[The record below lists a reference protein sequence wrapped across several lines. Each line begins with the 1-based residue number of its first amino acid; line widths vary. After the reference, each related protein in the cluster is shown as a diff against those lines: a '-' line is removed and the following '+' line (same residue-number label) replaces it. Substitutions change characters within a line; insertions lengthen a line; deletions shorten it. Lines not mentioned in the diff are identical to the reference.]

1 MQENSPLS
9 KNYRWEL
16 LFWLWW
22 AFFLNQAD
30 RAIFGV
36 VLSGIKDELDLTD
49 PQIGLIGSILFWT
62 LAILVPFAGY
72 AGDIFS
78 RRKIITWCLGFWSFA
93 TMLTG
98 LSRSV
103 VTLTIFRSIATGGGE
118 AFYAPAANAMISQF
132 HRKTRSLALSIHQT
146 SLYAGVILSGFLG
159 GWVADL
165 WGWRAAFY
173 IFGGFGVVLAIIL
186 VFRLKDAPREAVSS
200 TTTEE
205 LQNVSQAAAPS
216 LAQAILVLL
225 RTPTALCVTLAFTTI
240 VFVNNGY
247 VTWAPTFLEEKF
259 NMSRAS
265 AGGFSMLYHHVFALI
280 GVLIGGPLTD
290 VIVQKF
296 KNFRL
301 ILQSICLLLGAPFI
315 VLMGMGN
322 TELAIY
328 IGMGGFGL
336 FRGLFE
342 SNTYASL
349 YDVIEPRLR
358 SSASGIMIFFA
369 FMTGAFSPWMLGIL
383 KPRLGLA
390 QGMTSLAVP
399 YVIGAVAI
407 LIALLFFFK
416 RDYIQETEV
425 N

>member
-1 MQENSPLS
+1 MHKNLPPS

-36 VLSGIKDELDLTD
+36 VLSEIKAELVLTD
-49 PQIGLIGSILFWT
+49 AQAGFIGSVLFWT

-78 RRKIITWCLGFWSFA
+78 RRKIITWCLTFWSLA
-93 TMLTG
+93 TMATG
-98 LSRSV
+98 LGRSV
-103 VTLTIFRSIATGGGE
+103 ISLVFFRSVATGGGE
-118 AFYAPAANAMISQF
+118 AFYAPAASAMISQF
-132 HRKTRSLALSIHQT
+132 HKKTRSLALSIHQT
-146 SLYAGVILSGFLG
+146 SLYAGVILSGFFG

-173 IFGGFGVVLAIIL
+173 IFGGFGVGLAVIL
-186 VFRLKDAPREAVSS
+186 AFRLKDMPKES
-200 TTTEE
+200 TQLPTSN
-205 LQNVSQAAAPS
+205 LQNVPQVAVPS
-216 LAQAILVLL
+216 LAQAVLVLL
-225 RTPTALCVTLAFTTI
+225 RTPTAMCITLAFTTI

-247 VTWAPTFLEEKF
+247 MIWAPTFLQEKF
-259 NMSRAS
+259 NMSSAD
-265 AGGFSMLYHHVFALI
+265 AGGFSMLYHHLFALI

-290 VIVQKF
+290 ALVQKY
-296 KNFRL
+296 KSIRL
-301 ILQSICLLLGAPFI
+301 ILQSACLLLGAPFI

-322 TELAIY
+322 TKFAIY
-328 IGMGGFGL
+328 VGMGGFGF

-358 SSASGIMIFFA
+358 SSASGVMIFFA
-369 FMTGAFSPWMLGIL
+369 FMAGAFSPWMLGEL

-390 QGMTSLAVP
+390 RGMTSLSIP
-399 YVIGAVAI
+399 YLLGATAI

-416 RDYIQETEV
+416 KDYVEEDAS
-425 N
+425 